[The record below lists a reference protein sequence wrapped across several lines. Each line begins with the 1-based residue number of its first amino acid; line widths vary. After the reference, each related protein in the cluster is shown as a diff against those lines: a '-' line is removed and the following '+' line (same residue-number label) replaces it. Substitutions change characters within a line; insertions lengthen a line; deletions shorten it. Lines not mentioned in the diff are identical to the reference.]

1 MPVVQ
6 YTPDQVRTEVA
17 GRAQAGTMPSGTGQ
31 LAQGISTAAGVIIQQ
46 QQKANIAEAQQASTS
61 FERDKNDLFF
71 NPDTGY
77 FNTQGR
83 NAYESAGSVSQQLDK
98 LKKQYSTDLSPEARR
113 EFERVA
119 SAQITRSNADIMR
132 HSSKNLQAWEQA
144 NTAAEIENTLE
155 NSALYWNRP
164 DDLKIQRA
172 LGEQS
177 VLEVAQAQGL
187 SPEATNEKLETY
199 RSAFAS
205 NIIKSATSSS
215 AAEGRDAMEKYG
227 NRLEGPAKVNM
238 QMAIDKRTQTERTQE
253 ISQQAVLTGTTLV
266 RDYGEHPNARN
277 VIMEE
282 VNKIEDADLRKATMS
297 QANHQLSIKKQADAE
312 MQGEIFKEAER
323 AKFDANTS
331 VERFKADNPE
341 HWDKLTAKQQQS
353 LASNSKTT
361 TDYVLFSEL
370 SLMDEKELAKVNPS
384 DYITQLAS
392 TEYKQLV
399 TMVKSARDVGTDSGN
414 QAGRGRTAQTSSSV
428 EQLFGKKSSW
438 DTNEIEQ
445 VNAFYS
451 VLDGEVK
458 MQEQL
463 KGSSLTS
470 QEYTAVLDGFTRKY
484 VIEGGAWFGLADADK
499 DLTDISADELIDA
512 AEYLRS
518 RGEAATTESLYSAQE
533 GLRLSAGYLKK
544 NDIPVTVENIQ
555 TLYDQARR

>member
-1 MPVVQ
+1 MPTVQ
-6 YTPDQVRTEVA
+6 YKSDQIRTEVA
-17 GRAQAGTMPSGTGQ
+17 GRTQARAVNNGGQQ
-31 LAQGISTAAGVIIQQ
+31 LAQGISNVAQVATQLNQQ
-46 QQKANIAEAQQASTS
+46 ANIAEAQQASTA

-83 NAYESAGSVSQQLDK
+83 TAYDAAADTSEQLNR
-98 LKKQYSTDLSPEARR
+98 LKEQYATDLSPEARR
-113 EFERVA
+113 EFDRVA

-205 NIIKSATSSS
+205 SIIKSATSSS

-227 NRLEGPAKVNM
+227 NKLEGPAKVNM
-238 QMAIDKRTQTERTQE
+238 QMAIDKRTAAERTQD
-253 ISQQAVLTGTTLV
+253 ISRQAVLTGTNLV
-266 RDYGEHPNARN
+266 KDYGEHPDARN

-297 QANHQLSIKKQADAE
+297 QANHQLNIKKQADAE
-312 MQGEIFKEAER
+312 VQGEIFEEAER

-331 VERFKADNPE
+331 VEMFKANNPE
-341 HWDKLTAKQQQS
+341 QWGKLTPKQQQS
-353 LASNSKTT
+353 LASSSKIT

-399 TMVKSARDVGTDSGN
+399 SMVKSARDVGTDSGN

-438 DTNEIEQ
+438 NKNEIEQ

-470 QEYTAVLDGFTRKY
+470 QEYTEVLDGFTRKY

-499 DLTDISADELIDA
+499 DLTDIPADDLKTIS
-512 AEYLRS
+512 EYLNRNNIP
-518 RGEAATTESLYSAQE
+518 ATVDNIHKAYQQAQ
-533 GLRLSAGYLKK
+533 
-544 NDIPVTVENIQ
+544 
-555 TLYDQARR
+555 